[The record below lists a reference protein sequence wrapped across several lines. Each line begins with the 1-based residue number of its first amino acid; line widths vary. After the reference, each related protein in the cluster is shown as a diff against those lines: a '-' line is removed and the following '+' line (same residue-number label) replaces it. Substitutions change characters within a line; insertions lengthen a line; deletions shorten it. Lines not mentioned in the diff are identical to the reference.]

1 MVSKSF
7 TPTTEILAS
16 PGSLIPSTFTIKNL
30 LDVLNGWPFI
40 RWLINSFIVTTGAVF
55 VSLTVSL
62 FAAFSFSRLQWR
74 GRDVVFVIFL
84 TSMFVPWEINAIPLY
99 FITNKLG
106 LLNTYPGIFLPISA
120 MPIGLFLLRQFFIN
134 IPQEVEDA
142 ARMDGCGS
150 LGVLLRV
157 MVPMTAPAL
166 GALLIF
172 IFLFTW
178 NEFFWSLICLQRSKM
193 LTLPIGLKIIMGAHN
208 IEYGLL
214 FGASFLAMVP
224 SLIVFLVLRRR
235 IIRGISI
242 AGVTK

>member
-1 MVSKSF
+1 M
-7 TPTTEILAS
+7 
-16 PGSLIPSTFTIKNL
+16 
-30 LDVLNGWPFI
+30 
-40 RWLINSFIVTTGAVF
+40 
-55 VSLTVSL
+55 
-62 FAAFSFSRLQWR
+62 
-74 GRDVVFVIFL
+74 
-84 TSMFVPWEINAIPLY
+84 Y

-150 LGVLLRV
+150 MGVLLRV

-214 FGASFLAMVP
+214 FGASFLAMLP
-224 SLIVFLVLRRR
+224 SLIVFLVLPAFKALAGFGAAVALIAAWAVAGAALGLGGLTAPLAVHVRAKVYR
-235 IIRGISI
+235 IRSGVESWLDYPRILRILHDVPPQHLHVLAQETAYVLTELFGPALKSALDQVGYVSI
-242 AGVTK
+242 AD